1 MSWVAVAVAGSA
13 IIGGAISSD
22 SARKAANAQKDA
34 TEAAIREQGRQYDVN
49 RTDLAPWREAGTG
62 AIGQLSGMMQPG
74 GDLTRKFTLSDFM
87 SEPVHQASYQSGL
100 ERGTQAIDRMGGAT
114 GSRNSGA
121 QLKALSRFGTDYTG
135 TKANE
140 SYSRFY
146 GDQDRIYNRLAGI
159 AGTGQTA
166 TETGVKAGSNTA
178 SNISELIS
186 AQGNARGAAAIAQ
199 GNALSGGI
207 SSIGNWY
214 QQQAMLDRMQQRG
227 GYGGGYGNQTTY
239 VEQPSRPPMWN
250 NQGNF
255 DGS

>member
-1 MSWVAVAVAGSA
+1 MSWVNVAV
-13 IIGGAISSD
+13 IGGGATLLGAGIGAD
-22 SARKAANAQKDA
+22 SARRAANAQKDA

-87 SEPVHQASYQSGL
+87 SDPVTQASYQSGL

-135 TKANE
+135 TKAGE

-166 TETGVKAGSNTA
+166 TDLGVKAGSNIA
-178 SNISELIS
+178 GNISELIS

-214 QQQAMLDRMQQRG
+214 QQQAMLDRIQQG
-227 GYGGGYGNQTTY
+227 NGGGNGNQATY
-239 VEQPSRPPMWN
+239 FQ
-250 NQGNF
+250 QG
-255 DGS
+255 